1 MVPWDHS
8 NSIDQ
13 LDQSTDFRI
22 NSFQT
27 KSVQTIQISHF
38 RFRAESFPTESNS
51 LTETHPVRHSTQ
63 KEGETSINKK
73 NLQYFRSIIQ
83 LMQNILEGN
92 IFLVHFLC

>member
-1 MVPWDHS
+1 M
-8 NSIDQ
+8 
-13 LDQSTDFRI
+13 
-22 NSFQT
+22 
-27 KSVQTIQISHF
+27 
-38 RFRAESFPTESNS
+38 ESNS

-73 NLQYFRSIIQ
+73 KLQYFRSIIQ